1 MAASFDRELADLVPE
16 QRWREWLRRL
26 EAVLFASG
34 QLIGREALARVVGQ
48 EVALDLL
55 IADLAAELVARPYE
69 LARTPTGWMLRTRPA
84 YGAVIRAAADTGAQA
99 LELRAADITLLAAIA
114 YHQPVTRAELAPLL
128 GRPPAR
134 EGIAR
139 LLARGL
145 IAPGPRAP
153 QSSAPR
159 TYVTTEGFL
168 LVFDLLSLA
177 DLPHPDEPQEGDG
190 FPP

>member
-1 MAASFDRELADLVPE
+1 MAAPFDRELADLPLE

-34 QLIGREALARVVGQ
+34 QPVGRDALARVVGQ
-48 EVALDLL
+48 GVALDLL

-99 LELRAADITLLAAIA
+99 LDLRAADMTLLAAIA
-114 YHQPVTRAELAPLL
+114 YHQPVTRAELAQLL
-128 GRPPAR
+128 ARPALR

-139 LLARGL
+139 LAGRGL

-153 QSSAPR
+153 QSGAPR

-168 LVFDLLSLA
+168 LAFDLPCLA
-177 DLPHPDEPQEGDG
+177 DLPHPEEPQEGDG